1 MCGARDGARENAV
14 KASDGH
20 ERIMR
25 QMVEIIGKQ
34 SLNENG

>member
-1 MCGARDGARENAV
+1 V
-14 KASDGH
+14 KASEGH